1 MCAVSDRPV
10 GIDIERPRKNAIKV
24 AERFFT
30 QAECDWIGDDS
41 LRFARI
47 WTLKEAYA
55 KLTGDGIAG
64 TVSKVEFRH
73 EMAANMTL
81 VVNMYISG
89 KKADNIKIYEL
100 NIIKQKYVISAMEYI
115 KN

>member
-1 MCAVSDRPV
+1 MQSS
-10 GIDIERPRKNAIKV
+10 
-24 AERFFT
+24 
-30 QAECDWIGDDS
+30 Q
-41 LRFARI
+41 
-47 WTLKEAYA
+47 
-55 KLTGDGIAG
+55 
-64 TVSKVEFRH
+64 

>member
-1 MCAVSDRPV
+1 MQSLQ
-10 GIDIERPRKNAIKV
+10 ERGLLVQYQK
-24 AERFFT
+24 
-30 QAECDWIGDDS
+30 
-41 LRFARI
+41 
-47 WTLKEAYA
+47 
-55 KLTGDGIAG
+55 
-64 TVSKVEFRH
+64 FRH
-73 EMAANMTL
+73 ETTANMTS